1 MTTTLSPAA
10 DQAVRNY
17 LDDLGRMLDGVEP
30 GERREVLAD
39 VREHIDAALAQEAAS
54 QASAELDEH
63 AVRAVLSRI
72 GAPASI
78 AADAFA
84 GLDLPSSV
92 VMAPERE
99 SFLSRSWLPWLIVG
113 LMALSA
119 IPFFGWL
126 AALVGLVLF
135 WRSPLW
141 GRSAKV
147 VGTVAYL
154 LPLIVALVFL
164 LPVGTAHAATN
175 ADGIGVFVPA
185 TYDALWTLAVATPL
199 WLVPVSVVLALVAVS
214 RRQA

>member
-1 MTTTLSPAA
+1 MPIAI
-10 DQAVRNY
+10 
-17 LDDLGRMLDGVEP
+17 P
-30 GERREVLAD
+30 
-39 VREHIDAALAQEAAS
+39 
-54 QASAELDEH
+54 SADEH
-63 AVRAVLSRI
+63 AEIREAVRDLCARYDGEYWRAVDEK
-72 GAPASI
+72 
-78 AADAFA
+78 AAYPEEFA
-84 GLDLPSSV
+84 N
-92 VMAPERE
+92 
-99 SFLSRSWLPWLIVG
+99 
-113 LMALSA
+113 ALTSA
-119 IPFFGWL
+119 GWL

-199 WLVPVSVVLALVAVS
+199 WLVPVSVVLALVAGR